1 MRRERAHDLPS
12 LARDALH
19 AVLARPRHVVLAA
32 LVAGLLAAGA
42 PRWTA
47 AALAAACA
55 VAGAVS
61 RRGAIG
67 LAAALAVL
75 VGAFVAEARLRA
87 AAQPPVRPFMGH
99 PISIRGYALEPVR
112 ERGFGGWSLA
122 VRAAGGPLKRVRLV
136 VRGTA
141 RVRRPALEAGDEL
154 RVRGRLV
161 ELSRWERYEATRG
174 ARAAVVAERVEATGA
189 RRRGAAGAI
198 DGTRRRAEAALD
210 AGLPR
215 RQAALA
221 RGMVLGQDDALDPR
235 TRGEFR

>member
-1 MRRERAHDLPS
+1 MGRERAHHLPS

-19 AVLARPRHVVLAA
+19 AVVARPRHIVLAA

-99 PISIRGYALEPVR
+99 PISIRGYALEPAR
-112 ERGFGGWSLA
+112 ERGFGGWSPPGRPARPLGGHPSSIRGSAPGPARERGFGGWSPA
-122 VRAAGGPLKRVRLV
+122 VRAAGGPLSRVRLV
-136 VRGTA
+136 PRAAA
-141 RVRRPALEAGDEL
+141 RVRRPAVEAGDEL
-154 RVRGRLV
+154 RVRGRVV

-174 ARAAVVAERVEATGA
+174 
-189 RRRGAAGAI
+189 
-198 DGTRRRAEAALD
+198 
-210 AGLPR
+210 
-215 RQAALA
+215 
-221 RGMVLGQDDALDPR
+221 
-235 TRGEFR
+235 